1 MAKVI
6 GFPSSSVCGRRRL
19 SVVGFLLSRLDRRS
33 ARPARLRPEEWSDR
47 MLKDI
52 GLADRGWTERLPSRQ
67 VLPPR

>member
-6 GFPSSSVCGRRRL
+6 GFPSSSVCGRRL
-19 SVVGFLLSRLDRRS
+19 SVVGFLLSRLDRREGK
-33 ARPARLRPEEWSDR
+33 PAMLRLEEWSDR

>member
-6 GFPSSSVCGRRRL
+6 SFSSSSVCGRPRL
-19 SVVGFLLSRLDRRS
+19 SVVGFLLSRLDRR
-33 ARPARLRPEEWSDR
+33 AGRPAQLKPEEWSGR

-52 GLADRGWTERLPSRQ
+52 GLSDQGWTERLPSRQ

>member
-19 SVVGFLLSRLDRRS
+19 SVVGLLFGRLQRS
-33 ARPARLRPEEWSDR
+33 SHRPAPLNPEEWSDR

-52 GLADRGWTERLPSRQ
+52 GLSDRDWAGTLPSRQ
-67 VLPPR
+67 PWLPR

>member
-6 GFPSSSVCGRRRL
+6 GFPSSSVCGRGRL
-19 SVVGFLLSRLDRRS
+19 SVVGLLFGRLQRS
-33 ARPARLRPEEWSDR
+33 AHRPAPLNPEEWSDR

-52 GLADRGWTERLPSRQ
+52 GLSDQGWTERLPSRQ

>member
-6 GFPSSSVCGRRRL
+6 GFPSSSVCGRRL

-33 ARPARLRPEEWSDR
+33 AQPARLRPEEWSDR

-52 GLADRGWTERLPSRQ
+52 GLSDRDRAGTLPSRRSW
-67 VLPPR
+67 LPR

>member
-19 SVVGFLLSRLDRRS
+19 SVVGFLLNRLDRRS
-33 ARPARLRPEEWSDR
+33 AQPARLRPEEWSDR

-52 GLADRGWTERLPSRQ
+52 GLSDRDWAGTLPSRQ
-67 VLPPR
+67 PWLPR

>member
-1 MAKVI
+1 MALAPILLV
-6 GFPSSSVCGRRRL
+6 PNS
-19 SVVGFLLSRLDRRS
+19 LSRLDRRS
-33 ARPARLRPEEWSDR
+33 AQPARLRPEEWSDR